1 MIREKHLVPGRVLGR
16 WAQVPRTTMN
26 PATGIGSREYM
37 DTWIPGMVISYI
49 PITQRRHAKSAAERS
64 GWDVLVF
71 WLDDRQKRLENVRV
85 PVEHNG
91 WKVLW

>member
-16 WAQVPRTTMN
+16 WARTMN
-26 PATGIGSREYM
+26 GHNQFGVPQFR
-37 DTWIPGMVISYI
+37 DVWIPCMVISYI
-49 PITQRRHAKSAAERS
+49 PIILRRHAKNSAERS

-71 WLDDRQKRLENVRV
+71 WLDDRRERLESIRV
-85 PVEHNG
+85 PVDHNG